1 MKALRWHGRG
11 DLRYEDVA
19 EPSAAPGMLKV
30 KVHVTG
36 ICGSDVKEYTSGP
49 VYIAIQPNPR
59 SGRCAPLTLGHEFSG
74 EVVEVGEGVSDFKVG
89 DRVTADTLWRCGKCF
104 YCLHN
109 MPQLCLN
116 KADTGFHADGSM
128 AEYMIAPDFTFYKL
142 PDSVS
147 DELGALSEPLAV
159 GLHAVKKSKLQLGD
173 TVAIVGAGTIGV
185 STMLSVKAA
194 GASRIFVLEISRGRG
209 ERALKMGATAVFNP
223 KEIDAVEQVKKLTG
237 GLGADVTFDCVGTP
251 VSGPL
256 AIELARGGGTVVIV
270 GMSPGPSPDFNFV
283 RIWMTEK
290 HVVGSIGYVRDTA
303 AVIDLLA
310 SGAIDP
316 SGLITDRIPLEDAV
330 EKGFKKLVNNPDK
343 HLKILLQH

>member
-1 MKALRWHGRG
+1 MKALRWYGRK
-11 DLRYEDVA
+11 DLRYVDVP
-19 EPSAAPGMLKV
+19 EPSAGHGMVKV
-30 KVHVTG
+30 KVHVSG

-109 MPQLCLN
+109 MPQLCPN
-116 KADTGFHADGSM
+116 KADTGFHADGCM
-128 AEYMIAPDFTFYKL
+128 AKYIVAPDFTFYKL

-147 DELGALSEPLAV
+147 DEFGALSEPLAV

-173 TVAIVGAGTIGV
+173 TVAIVGAGTIGI
-185 STMLSVKAA
+185 STMLSAKAA
-194 GASRIFVLEISRGRG
+194 GASRIFVMEILKGRAK
-209 ERALKMGATAVFNP
+209 RALKMGATAVFNP
-223 KEIDAVEQVKKLTG
+223 KEVDTGEEVKKLTN
-237 GLGADVTFDCVGTP
+237 GLGADVTFDCVGVP

-256 AIELARGGGTVVIV
+256 AVELARSGGTVVIV
-270 GMSPGPSPDFNFV
+270 GMSPAPSPDFNFV

-290 HVVGSIGYVRDTA
+290 HVVGSIGYVRDTET
-303 AVIDLLA
+303 VIKLLA

-316 SGLITDRIPLEDAV
+316 SGLITARILFEDAID
-330 EKGFKKLVNNPDK
+330 KGFNELVNNPDK